1 VNSSHDNV
9 LSVEITI
16 RVKRKLM
23 IESVTMDDWADLAK
37 RCFRRF
43 FELKWVRTHDE
54 MGIRE
59 TFWDLDKLKFHE
71 DRLKQVSWD

>member
-1 VNSSHDNV
+1 
-9 LSVEITI
+9 
-16 RVKRKLM
+16 
-23 IESVTMDDWADLAK
+23 MDDWADLAK